1 MVRISP
7 FDDLID
13 FLARLAPE
21 AVLSFQLSEA
31 SIRRIRQLLDL
42 EKAGRLSFE
51 EKEEL
56 DRFCIQEDLVN
67 LAKAR
72 AQVQLAQR

>member
-13 FLARLAPE
+13 FMARMAPQDI
-21 AVLSFQLSEA
+21 LNFRLSEA
-31 SIRRIRQLLDL
+31 TIRRIRQLLDL
-42 EKAGRLSFE
+42 EKTGRLTFE